1 MRFEFELIYDWHDNY
16 GFFPDEENCHEMFVG
31 TSEELNNRVR
41 DLRECGC
48 KNIFF
53 NRLGEAEETGEVE
66 GEDPWED
73 EYEDPWEREY
83 IRSVTGGDY
92 GATCPWNAPG
102 MRVSDFI

>member
-1 MRFEFELIYDWHDNY
+1 MRFEFEIIYDWHDDF

-31 TSEELNNRVR
+31 TSEELDRRVR

-53 NRLGEAEETGEVE
+53 NRLGEAEEVE
-66 GEDPWED
+66 EDPWED

-102 MRVSDFI
+102 MSASDFI